1 MRLRERFEITRPLEE
16 MELALVRAA
25 IADPRLVDAH
35 EEATLR
41 TALSL
46 ARLYKVNHEGRDV
59 GVGAFLA
66 PFREDLS
73 RRLGPVLLPAKGK
86 LTRAQLLPHLRDLKE
101 RTTNTRDQLVRRF
114 ADRLPFE
121 AIDRELREK
130 ALVLVMGGGG
140 GTAYVYLG
148 VMSLL
153 DEYGLQ
159 PKLLVGTSM
168 GSILAL
174 FRSRM
179 PRFEQDEVVGIVR
192 SLSWRKLFRTLSTEN
207 RYGVPAALRLFL
219 RSGIG
224 RYFGVDSRGSEGPRL
239 KDLPVKTIIAVSG
252 IRKGKLPHPLEFYE
266 KLISTSPRWLLNPM
280 ILPRWFSAIAEF
292 TARPDILTRVHL
304 GADEG
309 TGEFDALDAA
319 GFSSAVPGVI
329 HYDVF
334 RDDPR
339 MHALLDPVHG
349 RSRHRALHR
358 RRPGG
363 QRARAGGV
371 ARGAQGRDRHAQ
383 RLHPRAQRL
392 LHEAEH
398 PAVADA
404 GARRRGERLA
414 QPPLGAPV
422 ARLPAHPGPA
432 GDRPH
437 GGATARGGAARPH
450 GPRLGHAGGRPGD
463 VAAAQAGAAARLE
476 PLPWLPASCQSPS
489 HELDFERRV
498 EGRPGVDGRPVDP
511 LGVGHRARDD
521 ARAPLRAG
529 RVRGHPRL
537 PGEERQAGDLPPA

>member
-25 IADPRLVDAH
+25 IADPKLVDAH
-35 EEATLR
+35 EEAIVR

-59 GVGAFLA
+59 GVGAFVE
-66 PFREDLS
+66 PFRVDIA
-73 RRLGPVLLPAKGK
+73 RRLGPLLLATNGK

-101 RTTNTRDQLVRRF
+101 RTTNARDQVIRRL
-114 ADRLPFE
+114 ADRLPPE
-121 AIDRELREK
+121 AIERELRQK
-130 ALVLVMGGGG
+130 SLVLVMGGGG

-148 VMSLL
+148 AMSLL

-168 GSILAL
+168 GSILSL

-239 KDLPVKTIIAVSG
+239 SELPVKTIIAVSG

-309 TGEFDALDAA
+309 TEQFDALDAA
-319 GFSSAVPGVI
+319 GFSSALPGVI

-339 MHALLDPVHG
+339 MHSLLTQYMGDHG
-349 RSRHRALHR
+349 IARFID
-358 RRPGG
+358 GG
-363 QRARAGGV
+363 LVDNLPARAAWRAVHKGEIGTRNAFILALNGFSMKLSTPLWLMLQRV
-371 ARGAQGRDRHAQ
+371 AEVNVSRNRPWAHLVHDF
-383 RLHPRAQRL
+383 PRTLGPLVIVPTVEQL
-392 LHEAEH
+392 LEA
-398 PAVADA
+398 V
-404 GARRRGERLA
+404 
-414 QPPLGAPV
+414 
-422 ARLPAHPGPA
+422 
-432 GDRPH
+432 
-437 GGATARGGAARPH
+437 
-450 GPRLGHAGGRPGD
+450 RLGR
-463 VAAAQAGAAARLE
+463 AALAWEMQVIARMMA
-476 PLPWLPASCQSPS
+476 PLP
-489 HELDFERRV
+489 RI
-498 EGRPGVDGRPVDP
+498 
-511 LGVGHRARDD
+511 
-521 ARAPLRAG
+521 
-529 RVRGHPRL
+529 
-537 PGEERQAGDLPPA
+537 